1 MTIALIANAAG
12 DKEAPIVVGKAA
24 KPRCFKGIR
33 DPSNP
38 LGIPYYSQPKAWMS
52 SEIMGDILK
61 NLNKKL
67 IREKRKILLLL
78 DNAPSHDPE
87 FVGKFSN
94 IKVVFLP
101 ANTTSKLQP
110 LDAGII
116 KNFKVLY
123 RGALLCYVVLQLDS
137 TELSAS
143 RITQTVDVLMAI
155 RWIKIAWEQVKS
167 SVIANC
173 FKHCGAIPGDI
184 TEDDEQDPFADIAAD
199 TATLGELVSCMQGEI
214 TANEY
219 STADDDLNTCF
230 TFSNP
235 SEWRDELREE
245 ICFVNLEAEY
255 VPLADESNDSSE
267 ELEILHPE
275 CSIRTYSDELKA
287 ASDLLQ
293 FTTEQGYKKISE
305 DAFRVLSALEDFKLK
320 QTCKQTDLLQFF
332 NLKV

>member
-1 MTIALIANAAG
+1 M
-12 DKEAPIVVGKAA
+12 
-24 KPRCFKGIR
+24 
-33 DPSNP
+33 
-38 LGIPYYSQPKAWMS
+38 
-52 SEIMGDILK
+52 
-61 NLNKKL
+61 
-67 IREKRKILLLL
+67 
-78 DNAPSHDPE
+78 
-87 FVGKFSN
+87 
-94 IKVVFLP
+94 
-101 ANTTSKLQP
+101 
-110 LDAGII
+110 
-116 KNFKVLY
+116 Y
-123 RGALLCYVVLQLDS
+123 RGALLRHVVLQLDS

-184 TEDDEQDPFADIAAD
+184 TEGDEQDPFTDIAAD

-275 CSIRTYSDELKA
+275 CSIQTYSDALKA

-293 FTTEQGYKKISE
+293 FTTEQGHGKISE

>member
-1 MTIALIANAAG
+1 M
-12 DKEAPIVVGKAA
+12 
-24 KPRCFKGIR
+24 
-33 DPSNP
+33 
-38 LGIPYYSQPKAWMS
+38 
-52 SEIMGDILK
+52 
-61 NLNKKL
+61 
-67 IREKRKILLLL
+67 
-78 DNAPSHDPE
+78 
-87 FVGKFSN
+87 
-94 IKVVFLP
+94 
-101 ANTTSKLQP
+101 
-110 LDAGII
+110 
-116 KNFKVLY
+116 Y
-123 RGALLCYVVLQLDS
+123 RGALLRHVVLQLDS

-167 SVIANC
+167 SVIVNC

-219 STADDDLNTCF
+219 STADDDLSTCF

-255 VPLADESNDSSE
+255 VPLADESDDSSE

-275 CSIRTYSDELKA
+275 CSIRTYSDALKA

-293 FTTEQGYKKISE
+293 AHYRTRARKNQ
-305 DAFRVLSALEDFKLK
+305 
-320 QTCKQTDLLQFF
+320 
-332 NLKV
+332 